1 MDRSGSLS
9 ERNRARPGRLD
20 AIPVFYSPEQVAE
33 PQGAS
38 PSASKPRQV
47 VERWQARGFTI
58 EVLVPRPVTADDLA
72 LAHDW
77 RYVDD
82 VLALRAPNGFG
93 NRSASVARSLP
104 WTSGSMLSAALAAL
118 DSRLV
123 ACAPCSGFHHARY
136 DEGAG
141 FCTFNGLMVAALKLR
156 ALGRVARVGILDCD
170 QHYGDGTDDII
181 DRKGAR
187 GWIRHATA
195 SRGYRREAK
204 SFLAALPGIVE
215 SFAACDVLLYQA
227 GADPHVHDPLG
238 GFLDDDQLAERD
250 RTVFREA
257 RRLGIPA
264 AWNLAGG
271 YQDPLDNVLDIHD
284 RTMRECADVYVA
296 RPS

>member
-9 ERNRARPGRLD
+9 EPDRAEPGRLD

-33 PQGAS
+33 PQVAS
-38 PSASKPRQV
+38 PSARKPRQV
-47 VERWQARGFTI
+47 VERWQARGFPI

-118 DSRLV
+118 DSRLA

-187 GWIRHATA
+187 GWIRHVTA
-195 SRGYRREAK
+195 MRGYRREAK
-204 SFLAALPGIVE
+204 AFLAALPGLVE
-215 SFAACDVLLYQA
+215 SFRDCDVVLYQA
-227 GADPHVHDPLG
+227 GADPHVDDPLG
-238 GFLDDDQLAERD
+238 GFLDDDQLADRD

-257 RRLGIPA
+257 RRLGIPI

-284 RTMRECADVYVA
+284 RTMRECVA
-296 RPS
+296 AFVSPRP

>member
-1 MDRSGSLS
+1 MDRNGSLS
-9 ERNRARPGRLD
+9 EPNRAEPGRLD

-47 VERWQARGFTI
+47 LESWQARGFPI
-58 EVLVPRPVTADDLA
+58 QVLEPRPVTADDLA

-82 VLALRAPNGFG
+82 VLSLRAPNGFG
-93 NRSASVARSLP
+93 NRNASVARSLP

-141 FCTFNGLMVAALKLR
+141 FCTFNGLMVAALKLK
-156 ALGRVARVGILDCD
+156 ALGRVARIGILDCD
-170 QHYGDGTDDII
+170 QHYGDGTDEII
-181 DRKGAR
+181 DRKAPG
-187 GWIRHATA
+187 GWIRHVTA
-195 SRGYRREAK
+195 LRGYRREAK
-204 SFLAALPGIVE
+204 PFLDALPGLVA
-215 SFAACDVLLYQA
+215 SFVGCDLLLYQA
-227 GADPHVHDPLG
+227 GADPHVDDPLG

-250 RTVFREA
+250 RIVFREA
-257 RRLGIPA
+257 RRLGIPV

-271 YQDPLDNVLDIHD
+271 YQDPLRNVLDIHD

-296 RPS
+296 PRS

>member
-33 PQGAS
+33 PQVAS

-47 VERWQARGFTI
+47 VERWQARGFPI

>member
-33 PQGAS
+33 PQVAS

-47 VERWQARGFTI
+47 VERWQARGFPI

-257 RRLGIPA
+257 RRLGIPV

>member
-33 PQGAS
+33 PQVAS

-47 VERWQARGFTI
+47 VERWQARGFPI
-58 EVLVPRPVTADDLA
+58 EVLVPRRVTADDLA

-118 DSRLV
+118 DSRLA

-187 GWIRHATA
+187 GWIRHVTA
-195 SRGYRREAK
+195 MRGYRREAK
-204 SFLAALPGIVE
+204 AFLAALPGLVE
-215 SFAACDVLLYQA
+215 SFRDCDVVLYQA
-227 GADPHVHDPLG
+227 GADPHVDDPLG
-238 GFLDDDQLAERD
+238 GFLDDDQLADRD

-257 RRLGIPA
+257 RRLGIPI

-284 RTMRECADVYVA
+284 RTMRECVA
-296 RPS
+296 AFVSPRP

>member
-33 PQGAS
+33 PQVAS

-47 VERWQARGFTI
+47 VERWQARGFPI

-187 GWIRHATA
+187 GWIRHVAA

-257 RRLGIPA
+257 RRLGIPV

>member
-33 PQGAS
+33 PQVAS

-156 ALGRVARVGILDCD
+156 ALGRVARIGILDCD

>member
-33 PQGAS
+33 PQVAS

>member
-33 PQGAS
+33 PQVAS

-227 GADPHVHDPLG
+227 GADPHVDDPLG

-257 RRLGIPA
+257 RRLGIPV

>member
-33 PQGAS
+33 PQVAS

-47 VERWQARGFTI
+47 VERWQARGFPI

-156 ALGRVARVGILDCD
+156 ALGRVARIGILDCD

>member
-33 PQGAS
+33 PQVAS

-77 RYVDD
+77 RYDDD

-123 ACAPCSGFHHARY
+123 ACAPCSGLHHARY

-227 GADPHVHDPLG
+227 GADPHVDDPLG

-257 RRLGIPA
+257 RRLGIPV

-284 RTMRECADVYVA
+284 RTMRECVA
-296 RPS
+296 AFVSPRP

>member
-33 PQGAS
+33 PQVAS

-47 VERWQARGFTI
+47 VERWQARGFPI
-58 EVLVPRPVTADDLA
+58 EVLVPRRVTADDLA

-187 GWIRHATA
+187 GWIRHVTA
-195 SRGYRREAK
+195 MRGYRREAK
-204 SFLAALPGIVE
+204 AFLAALPGLVE
-215 SFAACDVLLYQA
+215 SFRDCDVVLYQA
-227 GADPHVHDPLG
+227 GADPHVDDPLG
-238 GFLDDDQLAERD
+238 GFLDDDQLADRD

-257 RRLGIPA
+257 RRLGIPI

-284 RTMRECADVYVA
+284 RTMRECVA
-296 RPS
+296 AFVSPRP